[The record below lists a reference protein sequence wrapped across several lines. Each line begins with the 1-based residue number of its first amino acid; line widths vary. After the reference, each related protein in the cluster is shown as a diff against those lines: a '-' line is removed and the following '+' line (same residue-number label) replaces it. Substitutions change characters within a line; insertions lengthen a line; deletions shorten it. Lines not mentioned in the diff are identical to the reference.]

1 MAARP
6 AHLSPAHEV
15 DALLANELLGSAA
28 GRVSPVQDPPGL
40 HLCPACDK
48 PFVVPGEVHEVI
60 GNDRVKLDL
69 DCTNCGW
76 SELAVH
82 SDQELTAL
90 DMQLDRSFA
99 DLLWTLEVVWTANE
113 EAAIGRFRASLDAGL
128 ILPEDF

>member
-6 AHLSPAHEV
+6 ANVSPGHEV
-15 DALLANELLGSAA
+15 DLLLATELLGAA
-28 GRVSPVQDPPGL
+28 ADRVCPPVDPPGL
-40 HLCPACDK
+40 HICPDCQL
-48 PFVVPGEVHEVI
+48 PFVVPGPVHEVVSPA
-60 GNDRVKLDL
+60 RVKLDL

-76 SELAVH
+76 HATAVH
-82 SDQELTAL
+82 DDDALSAL

-113 EAAIGRFRASLDAGL
+113 QASIERFAAALDAGA